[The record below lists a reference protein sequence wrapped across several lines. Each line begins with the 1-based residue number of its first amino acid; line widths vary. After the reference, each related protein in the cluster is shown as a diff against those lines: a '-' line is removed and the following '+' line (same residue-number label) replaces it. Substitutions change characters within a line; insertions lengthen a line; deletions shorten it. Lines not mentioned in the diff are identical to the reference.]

1 MATITIWGAHT
12 PRSLRPL
19 WMAEELGVVYE
30 HRPIAPRSGET
41 KTPEFSRL
49 NPRQKIPMLVDGE
62 ATLAESV
69 AICRYLRDHY
79 PGPNVFRPA
88 TPIDAAREDEWCCYI
103 LGEIDET
110 SLYVMRRH
118 GDLAEIYGGS
128 ETVVASCRE
137 YAGQHLTVAGELLG
151 DGEYLMAGGF
161 GLADLLL
168 VSCLDWALAYQVPVP
183 GTLLSYRER
192 IAQRPAYQRAMAI
205 NYPSL
210 TGDQ

>member
-49 NPRQKIPMLVDGE
+49 NPRQKIPLLVDGE

-69 AICRYLRDHY
+69 AICRYLRDHH
-79 PGPNVFRPA
+79 PGADVFDPPLPS
-88 TPIDAAREDEWCCYI
+88 TPPRRTMV
-103 LGEIDET
+103 LLHPGEIDET

-128 ETVVASCRE
+128 ETVVASRRE
-137 YAGQHLTVAGELLG
+137 YGTTINCGRRITRGWRVPHGRRLRPYRRIVGEL
-151 DGEYLMAGGF
+151 
-161 GLADLLL
+161 
-168 VSCLDWALAYQVPVP
+168 P
-183 GTLLSYRER
+183 
-192 IAQRPAYQRAMAI
+192 
-205 NYPSL
+205 
-210 TGDQ
+210 